1 MDIRQYEPLFGA
13 WHVVRQ
19 IGAGSFGTVYEIS
32 RTEFGQTYRS
42 ALKVISIPSSRAEA
56 RAILEDVVDAQSVST
71 FFASMVESFLQELV
85 LMNQLKGNSHI
96 VSYED
101 HEVIEKD
108 SELSWDILI
117 RMELLT
123 PLNDYIQGRELSLP
137 EIVKL
142 GEDICQALEL
152 CQMHQIIH
160 RDVKPENIFVSD
172 NGDFKLGD
180 FGIARTAERANR
192 SMSQKGTYHYMA
204 PEVFR
209 SGRYDATVDL
219 YALGIVLYRMLNH
232 NRAPFLPDYPQQ
244 ITQQD
249 REDALAKRLSGER
262 MAPPCQ
268 APEPLAQIILKA
280 CAYQP
285 KNRYATANQMRKE
298 LAQYRQRYLESSQP
312 KASKPSRSV
321 QNKQEHNNQP
331 CASKPMEAQ
340 DAALAQAVQEHKSS
354 AAPKEKSSR
363 RFDKQFRKQ
372 LLRCLAL
379 CASLAVL
386 CGVVELGRSL
396 AVLLHSGTEQ
406 VALMT
411 QRDQVWR
418 EAYGLAAQSL
428 ESDPA
433 LAKEQLD
440 IAIETDPT
448 RSAAYILRGDAW
460 LAMGE
465 SEEHYQAA
473 LADYKTA
480 VDLEPTQA
488 HNQKLSDAREARDLW
503 EKWNEAYTKGCG
515 LLEEDAAAA
524 VEKFTAAIGLDP
536 TRDAAYLQ
544 RAAAY
549 EQLGKTTEALRD
561 YRTAAGK
568 RPTAAA
574 YLGVVDLSL
583 YSAAWDDAIE
593 ALETGIQTVD
603 LAERTVLEKRL
614 AAMENAEIY
623 NRAGE
628 VCVTQSFYENGQL
641 EERIFINPRKNSKVT
656 FAYDGDGK
664 QIKHIVQGYD
674 EFGHEIS
681 FASYDVQG
689 SILEYYEKDYSRDG
703 SLLCTYREY
712 DEECQLRRSE
722 DYWYDDSKELSATIT
737 DEYDSQGNVV
747 KSWCDDL
754 ETGES
759 TVTTY
764 TYNAQGQCTQE
775 YYISNLYSSQTWIKE
790 YNDAGSLLK
799 ETVYYGEELSWIY
812 DYTYD
817 SQQRLI
823 RKTMETAD
831 GEFWGAD
838 EYSYDSLGDLEKELH
853 YSSNMELVSY
863 EIHTYE
869 ADENGG
875 RQFLGEKIWHYN
887 GDGTLLYYECL
898 EEDPSDPANS
908 YRFNHYNPD
917 GTPHNLL
924 S

>member
-13 WHVVRQ
+13 WNVVRQ

-56 RAILEDVVDAQSVST
+56 RAILEDVVDAQSVGT

-108 SELSWDILI
+108 SELGWDILI

-172 NGDFKLGD
+172 SGDFKLGD

-285 KNRYATANQMRKE
+285 KNRYASANQMRKE
-298 LAQYRQRYLESSQP
+298 LAQYRQRYLESDQSKP
-312 KASKPSRSV
+312 AKPSRSF
-321 QNKQEHNNQP
+321 QDKQEKDNQP
-331 CASKPMEAQ
+331 YAAKPIQAQ
-340 DAALAQAVQEHKSS
+340 VAALAQQVQAHKRSVR
-354 AAPKEKSSR
+354 PKEKRGR
-363 RFDKQFRKQ
+363 RLGKQGRKR
-372 LLRCLAL
+372 LIRCLAL

-386 CGVVELGRSL
+386 YGVVELGRSL
-396 AVLLHSGTEQ
+396 AVILHSGTEQ
-406 VALMT
+406 VALMA
-411 QRDQVWR
+411 QRDRAWR
-418 EAYGLAAQSL
+418 EAYGLASQLL
-428 ESDPA
+428 ELDPA
-433 LAKEQLD
+433 QAKEQLD

-448 RSAAYILRGDAW
+448 RSEAYMLRGDTW

-480 VDLEPTQA
+480 ADLEPTQA
-488 HNQKLSDAREARDLW
+488 HNQKLSAATEARDLW
-503 EKWNEAYTKGCG
+503 KKWNEAYTKGCG

-524 VEKFTAAIGLDP
+524 VEQFTAAIELDS

-549 EQLGKTTEALRD
+549 EQLGKTTAALED
-561 YRTAAGK
+561 YQTATDN

-583 YSAAWDDAIE
+583 YSAAWDDAIK
-593 ALETGIQTVD
+593 ALETGIQTVNSE
-603 LAERTVLEKRL
+603 ERAILEERL

-628 VCVTQSFYENGQL
+628 VCVTQSFYESGQL
-641 EERIFINPRKNSKVT
+641 EERTFINPRKNSKET

-664 QIKHIVQGYD
+664 QIKHIDQGYD

-681 FASYDVQG
+681 FTSYDAQG
-689 SILEYYEKDYSRDG
+689 SILEYYDRAYSRDG
-703 SLLCTYREY
+703 SLLCEYREF
-712 DEECQLRRSE
+712 DEEGRLRKSE
-722 DYWYDDSKELSATIT
+722 DYWYDDSKELFATIT

-764 TYNAQGQCTQE
+764 TYNAQGQCTQK

-799 ETVYYGEELSWIY
+799 ETVYYDDELSWIY
-812 DYTYD
+812 
-817 SQQRLI
+817 
-823 RKTMETAD
+823 
-831 GEFWGAD
+831 
-838 EYSYDSLGDLEKELH
+838 
-853 YSSNMELVSY
+853 N
-863 EIHTYE
+863 
-869 ADENGG
+869 
-875 RQFLGEKIWHYN
+875 
-887 GDGTLLYYECL
+887 
-898 EEDPSDPANS
+898 
-908 YRFNHYNPD
+908 
-917 GTPHNLL
+917 
-924 S
+924 

>member
-56 RAILEDVVDAQSVST
+56 RAILEDVVDAQSVGT

-108 SELSWDILI
+108 SELGWDILI

-123 PLNDYIQGRELSLP
+123 PLNDYMQGRELSLP
-137 EIVKL
+137 ETVKL

-172 NGDFKLGD
+172 SGDFKLGD

-285 KNRYATANQMRKE
+285 KNRYASASQMRKE
-298 LAQYRQRYLESSQP
+298 LAQFRQRYLESSQP
-312 KASKPSRSV
+312 KASKPSRSA
-321 QNKQEHNNQP
+321 QNKQGHNT
-331 CASKPMEAQ
+331 ASLVHRSRWRLRTPRWRR
-340 DAALAQAVQEHKSS
+340 LCR
-354 AAPKEKSSR
+354 SSR
-363 RFDKQFRKQ
+363 ALPRRKRKVAGD
-372 LLRCLAL
+372 LINKVESDCIRCLAL

-411 QRDQVWR
+411 QRDQAWR

-440 IAIETDPT
+440 IAIETDPA
-448 RSAAYILRGDAW
+448 RSEAFMLRGDAW

-465 SEEHYQAA
+465 SGEHYEAA
-473 LADYKTA
+473 LADYQAA

-503 EKWNEAYTKGCG
+503 EEWNEAYTKGCG

-524 VEKFTAAIGLDP
+524 VEQFTAAIGLDP
-536 TRDAAYLQ
+536 SRDAAYLQ

-549 EQLGKTTEALRD
+549 EQLGRT
-561 YRTAAGK
+561 TAALEGLSVL
-568 RPTAAA
+568 PQANVPQSAA
-574 YLGVVDLSL
+574 YLGVADLSL

-603 LAERTVLEKRL
+603 PAERTVLENRL

-628 VCVTQSFYENGQL
+628 VCVTQSFYETGQL
-641 EERIFINPRKNSKVT
+641 EERTFINPRKNSKVT

-681 FASYDVQG
+681 FASYDAQG
-689 SILEYYEKDYSRDG
+689 SILEYYDRAYSRDG
-703 SLLCTYREY
+703 SLLC
-712 DEECQLRRSE
+712 D
-722 DYWYDDSKELSATIT
+722 
-737 DEYDSQGNVV
+737 
-747 KSWCDDL
+747 
-754 ETGES
+754 
-759 TVTTY
+759 
-764 TYNAQGQCTQE
+764 
-775 YYISNLYSSQTWIKE
+775 IS
-790 YNDAGSLLK
+790 G
-799 ETVYYGEELSWIY
+799 V
-812 DYTYD
+812 
-817 SQQRLI
+817 
-823 RKTMETAD
+823 
-831 GEFWGAD
+831 
-838 EYSYDSLGDLEKELH
+838 
-853 YSSNMELVSY
+853 
-863 EIHTYE
+863 
-869 ADENGG
+869 
-875 RQFLGEKIWHYN
+875 
-887 GDGTLLYYECL
+887 
-898 EEDPSDPANS
+898 
-908 YRFNHYNPD
+908 
-917 GTPHNLL
+917 
-924 S
+924 